1 MARGTAVSALAC
13 AVLYA
18 AAGVGSLVL
27 LAEGSSAV
35 EGDVQARIAYIEDN
49 LVAWRAGWLLWAAAG
64 VAVLAFYSRVAPF
77 DVPGRTAIA
86 LATTGL
92 AVRLV
97 ADTGMALL
105 LPLEAGLQV
114 AVERWALVAFGLI
127 GHGLETLAGILIVW
141 GAWTND
147 RLPRWLVMTSLPFWL
162 SGGVLCGAVIA
173 GSGAGVLAATV
184 GLVVSATAWF
194 TMVGISAWKTSA

>member
-1 MARGTAVSALAC
+1 VSALAC
-13 AVLYA
+13 AVLHA

-27 LAEGSSAV
+27 LAGGSSAV
-35 EGDVQARIAYIEDN
+35 EGDVGARIAYIDDHI
-49 LVAWRAGWLLWAAAG
+49 LAWRTGWLLWAAAG
-64 VAVLAFYSRVAPF
+64 LAVLAFYVRVAAD

-86 LATTGL
+86 LAVAGL

-114 AVERWALVAFGLI
+114 AVERWALAAVGFV
-127 GHGLETLAGILIVW
+127 GHGFETLAGILIVW
-141 GAWTND
+141 GAWSSG
-147 RLPRWLVMTSLPFWL
+147 RLPRWLVMTSLPLWL

-184 GLVVSATAWF
+184 GLVISAVAWYTLVGMTAWGSNGR
-194 TMVGISAWKTSA
+194 T

>member
-13 AVLYA
+13 ALLYA

-27 LAEGSSAV
+27 LSGGSSAV
-35 EGDVQARIAYIEDN
+35 EGDVLDRIDFIESHQAGWRI
-49 LVAWRAGWLLWAAAG
+49 GWLLWAAAG

-77 DVPGRTAIA
+77 DEPGRTAVA
-86 LATTGL
+86 LAATGL

-105 LPLEAGLQV
+105 LPLEPALQV
-114 AVERWALVAFGLI
+114 AIERWALVAFGLI

-141 GAWTND
+141 GAWTID
-147 RLPRWLVMTSLPFWL
+147 RLTRWLVITSLPLWL

-173 GSGAGVLAATV
+173 GSAPGILAATA
-184 GLVVSATAWF
+184 GLVVSATAWYA
-194 TMVGISAWKTSA
+194 MVGVSAWKTA